1 MEKITIE
8 GKQDN
13 SDIFVGKD
21 IASLKEHLP
30 PKNVFIISDRNV
42 FSYHKKKFPDF
53 PVCVVDPGEK
63 SKDFSVMTKI
73 YLWLLENGAD
83 RNSFI
88 VGIGGGVV
96 CDLAGFVAATFMRGI
111 PFGFVA
117 TSLLAQVDASVGGK
131 NGVNLSGF
139 KNIVGTFAQPRF
151 VICDTQLLDTLPDE
165 EFRNGLAEMIKHA
178 LIRDAGKFS
187 VLDKDK
193 YLILQKNKN
202 IVDSLVTRSVRIKA
216 AIVQADET
224 EKGLRK
230 LLNFGHTWGH
240 AIEKA
245 TKIAHG
251 KAVSIGM
258 VFAANLSVQRGYLSV
273 DERDRI
279 IKLLNDYQLPVVTKV
294 NPKDVF
300 DALLHD
306 KKREQNKIHFVLLRS
321 IGDAFIEEIETNELK
336 KFVLGSLS

>member
-8 GKQDN
+8 GQKDR
-13 SDIFVGKD
+13 SDIFIGKNL
-21 IASLKEHLP
+21 ASLKEHLP
-30 PKNVFIISDRNV
+30 VENVFIITDSNV
-42 FSYHKKKFPDF
+42 FAHHKKKFPDY
-53 PVCVVDPGEK
+53 PVCVVEPGEK

-73 YLWLLENGAD
+73 YHWLLENGAD

-88 VGIGGGVV
+88 AGIGGGVV

-131 NGVNLSGF
+131 NGVNLSGY

-151 VICDTQLLDTLPDE
+151 VICDTQLLDTLPEDE
-165 EFRNGLAEMIKHA
+165 YRNGMAEMIKHA

-193 YLILQKNKN
+193 YLILKKDKN
-202 IVDSLVTRSVRIKA
+202 IVDALVSQSVKIKA
-216 AIVQADET
+216 AIVQQDET

-240 AIEKA
+240 AIEKV

-251 KAVSIGM
+251 KAISIGM

-273 DERDRI
+273 EQRDRI

-294 NPKDVF
+294 NNQEVF

-306 KKREQNKIHFVLLRS
+306 KKREQNKIHFVLLKN
-321 IGDAFIEEIETNELK
+321 IGEAFIEEIDTSELK
-336 KFVLGSLS
+336 KVVLGS

>member
-8 GKQDN
+8 GKHDR

-21 IASLKEHLP
+21 LASLKKHLP
-30 PKNVFIISDRNV
+30 LKNVFIISDSNV
-42 FSYHKKKFPDF
+42 VAYHQKKFPDF
-53 PVCVVDPGEK
+53 PVFVVEPGEK

-73 YLWLLENGAD
+73 YHWLLENGGD

-131 NGVNLSGF
+131 NGVNLSGY
-139 KNIVGTFAQPRF
+139 KNIVGTFAQPSF

-178 LIRDAGKFS
+178 LIRDADKFS
-187 VLDKDK
+187 LLDKDK
-193 YLILQKNKN
+193 YLILQKDKN
-202 IVDSLVTRSVRIKA
+202 IVDTLVTQSVRIKA
-216 AIVQADET
+216 AIVQEDET

-240 AIEKA
+240 AIEKV

-258 VFAANLSVQRGYLSV
+258 VFAANLSVQRGYLSA
-273 DERDRI
+273 DQRDRI

-294 NPKDVF
+294 NNQEVF

-306 KKREQNKIHFVLLRS
+306 KKREQNKIHFVLLKN
-321 IGDAFIEEIETNELK
+321 IGEAFIEQIDTSELK
-336 KFVLGSLS
+336 NFVLGNQT